1 MILAWIA
8 LIVTIIGL
16 VLFDLLVA
24 NRAMRDSKPHNAL
37 AWAIFYLGAAA
48 AFNFVL
54 FFAYRENWLGL
65 GLGMSRDSSTMVLKD
80 AHEASLQFITALL
93 VELSLDLDSVFVFA
107 AIFTYFKTPMRY
119 QRRVLM
125 WGVLV
130 ALAVRGAMI
139 AGVGALL
146 HSFDVVRFVFSGL
159 LVLAALRMILIR
171 QERLDPDQ
179 NPILWLLKRVLPI
192 SPGLRGSNLVARVDG
207 KMALTPLLV
216 TLVMIE
222 TADAIFAIDSVP
234 AVYAVTRDPFLVFA
248 ATAFSLLVLRSL
260 YFVLAS
266 YTAWLRYLKVGLAGI
281 LAFMAVTM
289 ALPMAKRLPTEATL
303 AVVCGLLGAGLV
315 LALVFAKREQAT
327 ATTSPLGEDA
337 ERIARLTLKQARRLI
352 VLVVGFTIILIG
364 IVMLVG
370 PGPGAL
376 VVPIGLA
383 LLASEFI
390 WARRLLN
397 RYTEQAQRYGRRAGG
412 AVMKYSR
419 VWMIP
424 IAIIGFGAALIT
436 VITLFDLSPWLVV
449 PSSLPF
455 FVGMLIW
462 AYQTVRMSRRQAAAK
477 GALETLDHAVLEQ
490 ATREREGERGAGEP
504 EQPRDAS

>member
-1 MILAWIA
+1 MILAWVA
-8 LIVTIIGL
+8 LITTIVGL

-24 NRAMRDSKPHNAL
+24 NRSMRDSKPHNAL
-37 AWAIFYLGAAA
+37 AWAVFYLGAAA

-65 GLGMSRDSSTMVLKD
+65 GLAGDSSGTVLKD
-80 AHEASLQFITALL
+80 AHEASLQFVTALL
-93 VELSLDLDSVFVFA
+93 VELSLDLDSVFVIA
-107 AIFTYFKTPMRY
+107 AIFSYFKTPLRY

-125 WGVLV
+125 YGVFA

-139 AGVGALL
+139 GGVGWLL
-146 HSFDVVRFVFSGL
+146 TSYDVVRFVLSAL

-179 NPILWLLKRVLPI
+179 NPILWLLKRILPV

-222 TADAIFAIDSVP
+222 TADAIFAIDSIP

-266 YTAWLRYLKVGLAGI
+266 YTAWLRYLKIGLAAI

-289 ALPMAKRLPTEATL
+289 SLPTSQRLPTEATL

-315 LALVFAKREQAT
+315 LALVFAKREQSA

-364 IVMLVG
+364 IVMLIG

-397 RYTEQAQRYGRRAGG
+397 RYTEQAQRYGKRAGG
-412 AVMKYSR
+412 VVLRYSR

-424 IAIIGFGAALIT
+424 LVIGAVVTGLVVAIVQG
-436 VITLFDLSPWLVV
+436 VSPWLVV
-449 PSSLPF
+449 PGSLPLL
-455 FVGMLIW
+455 VGMGIW
-462 AYQTVRMSRRQAAAK
+462 AYQTVRASRLPRPEPGVIAPCPK
-477 GALETLDHAVLEQ
+477 CGSEMKD
-490 ATREREGERGAGEP
+490 ATGSICPECGKADEARREEA
-504 EQPRDAS
+504 

>member
-1 MILAWIA
+1 MIFAWVA

-24 NRAMRDSKPHNAL
+24 NRSMRDSKPHNAL

-65 GLGMSRDSSTMVLKD
+65 GMSRDSSMVLKD
-80 AHEASLQFITALL
+80 AHEASLQFVTALL
-93 VELSLDLDSVFVFA
+93 VELSLDLDSVFVLA

-125 WGVLV
+125 WGVLA

-139 AGVGALL
+139 GGVGALL
-146 HSFDVVRFVFSGL
+146 HSYDVVRFVLSGL
-159 LVLAALRMILIR
+159 LVLAALRMLLIR
-171 QERLDPDQ
+171 QERLDPDT
-179 NPILWLLKRVLPI
+179 NPVVWLLKRVLPI

-216 TLVMIE
+216 TLVMVE

-266 YTAWLRYLKVGLAGI
+266 YTAWLRYLKVGLAGV

-289 ALPMAKRLPTEATL
+289 ALPADKRLPTEATL

-315 LALVFAKREQAT
+315 LALVFAKREHAT
-327 ATTSPLGEDA
+327 ATTSALGEDA
-337 ERIARLTLKQARRLI
+337 DRLARLTLKQARRLI
-352 VLVVGFTIILIG
+352 VFVVGFTIILIG
-364 IVMLVG
+364 IVMLIG

-397 RYTEQAQRYGRRAGG
+397 RYKEQAQRYGRRAGG
-412 AVMKYSR
+412 VVLRYSR

-424 IAIIGFGAALIT
+424 IAFIGIGAAMAV
-436 VITLFDLSPWLVV
+436 VIVRFEQSPWLVV
-449 PSSLPF
+449 PGSLPLL
-455 FVGMLIW
+455 VGMAIW
-462 AYQTVRMSRRQAAAK
+462 AYQTVRASRLPRVEAGVVKPCPTCGYEMDGAPGSACPECGKDASRRN
-477 GALETLDHAVLEQ
+477 
-490 ATREREGERGAGEP
+490 
-504 EQPRDAS
+504 AS

>member
-1 MILAWIA
+1 MILAWAA
-8 LIVTIIGL
+8 LIATILGL

-24 NRAMRDSKPHNAL
+24 NRSMRDSKPHNAL
-37 AWAIFYLGAAA
+37 AWAVFYLGAAA

-54 FFAYRENWLGL
+54 FFAYREHWLGL
-65 GLGMSRDSSTMVLKD
+65 GLSRETGTMVLKD

-93 VELSLDLDSVFVFA
+93 VELSLDLDSVFVLA
-107 AIFTYFKTPMRY
+107 AIFAYFKTPTKY

-125 WGVLV
+125 WGVFV

-139 AGVGALL
+139 GGVGWLL
-146 HSFDVVRFVFSGL
+146 HSYEIVRFVLSGL

-171 QERLDPDQ
+171 LEHLDPDK
-179 NPILWLLKRVLPI
+179 NPIVWLLKRAFPV
-192 SPGLRGSNLVARVDG
+192 SKGLRGSNLLAMVDG

-234 AVYAVTRDPFLVFA
+234 AVYAVTRDPFIVFA

-266 YTAWLRYLKVGLAGI
+266 YTAWLRYLKVGLAAV
-281 LAFMAVTM
+281 LAFMAITM
-289 ALPMAKRLPTEATL
+289 ALPLAKRLPTEATL

-315 LALVFAKREQAT
+315 LALVFAKRGQSQE
-327 ATTSPLGEDA
+327 TTSPLGEDA

-352 VLVVGFTIILIG
+352 VLVVGTTIIFIG
-364 IVMLVG
+364 ILMLIG

-383 LLASEFI
+383 VLASEFI
-390 WARRLLN
+390 WARRLLSH
-397 RYTEQAQRYGRRAGG
+397 YTHHAQRYGRRAGG
-412 AVMKYSR
+412 ALIKYSR

-424 IAIIGFGAALIT
+424 FAVVAFAAGLVVAIK
-436 VITLFDLSPWLVV
+436 VFDLKPWLVG
-449 PSSLPF
+449 PGSLPLL
-455 FVGMLIW
+455 VGLVIW
-462 AYQTVRMSRRQAAAK
+462 AVQTVRASRDRKATNGDAPPTAPAK
-477 GALETLDHAVLEQ
+477 SPPT
-490 ATREREGERGAGEP
+490 T
-504 EQPRDAS
+504 

>member
-1 MILAWIA
+1 MILAWVA

-24 NRAMRDSKPHNAL
+24 NRSMRDSKPHNAL

-65 GLGMSRDSSTMVLKD
+65 RPPAGAT
-80 AHEASLQFITALL
+80 AHDASLQFVTALL
-93 VELSLDLDSVFVFA
+93 VELCLDLDSVFVLA
-107 AIFTYFKTPMRY
+107 AIFAYFKTPVQY

-125 WGVLV
+125 WGMFA
-130 ALAVRGAMI
+130 ALIVRGAMI
-139 AGVGALL
+139 GGVGGLL
-146 HSFDVVRFVFSGL
+146 HAYPQVRFVLSGL

-171 QERLDPDQ
+171 HERMDPDK
-179 NPILWLLKRVLPI
+179 NPILWLLKRVMPI

-207 KMALTPLLV
+207 KVSLTPLLV

-222 TADAIFAIDSVP
+222 TADAIFAIDSIP

-266 YTAWLRYLKVGLAGI
+266 YTAWLRYLKVGLAAI
-281 LAFMAVTM
+281 LAFMAITM
-289 ALPMAKRLPTEATL
+289 ALPVAKRLPTEATL
-303 AVVCGLLGAGLV
+303 AVVCGLLGAGMV
-315 LALVFAKREQAT
+315 LAMVFAKPEHAR

-352 VLVVGFTIILIG
+352 VLVVGITIVFIG
-364 IVMLVG
+364 VVMLVG

-383 LLASEFI
+383 VLASEFI
-390 WARRLLN
+390 WARRLLD
-397 RYTEQAQRYGRRAGG
+397 RYTEQAQRYGKRAGSV
-412 AVMKYSR
+412 VMKYSR
-419 VWMIP
+419 IWMIP
-424 IAIIGFGAALIT
+424 IAYIAFGAALVVAIT
-436 VITLFDLSPWLVV
+436 IFRLKPWLVV
-449 PSSLPF
+449 PSSLPLL
-455 FVGMLIW
+455 VGVSIW
-462 AYQTVRMSRRQAAAK
+462 AYQTVRASRRPRFDPSVVAPCPACGDDAKDATGPACSECGAAIDK
-477 GALETLDHAVLEQ
+477 
-490 ATREREGERGAGEP
+490 
-504 EQPRDAS
+504 RDAS

>member
-1 MILAWIA
+1 MILAWTA
-8 LIVTIIGL
+8 LIVTILGL

-24 NRAMRDSKPHNAL
+24 NRSMRDSKPHNAL

-54 FFAYRENWLGL
+54 FFAYREHWLGL
-65 GLGMSRDSSTMVLKD
+65 GLSRDSGTMVLKT
-80 AHEASLQFITALL
+80 AHEASLQFVTALL
-93 VELSLDLDSVFVFA
+93 VELALDLDTVFVLA

-125 WGVLV
+125 WGVFAALV
-130 ALAVRGAMI
+130 VRGAMI
-139 AGVGALL
+139 GGVGALL
-146 HSFDVVRFVFSGL
+146 HSYTEVRFVLSAL

-171 QERLDPDQ
+171 QERLDPDK
-179 NPILWLLKRVLPI
+179 NPVVWLLKRVFPV
-192 SPGLRGSNLVARVDG
+192 SRGLRGSNLFAIVDG

-281 LAFMAVTM
+281 LAFMAITM
-289 ALPMAKRLPTEATL
+289 ALPDHKRLPTEATL
-303 AVVCGLLGAGLV
+303 AIVCGLLGAGLV
-315 LALVFAKREQAT
+315 LALVFAKPSQAKDT
-327 ATTSPLGEDA
+327 SSPLGEDA

-352 VLVVGFTIILIG
+352 VLVVGITIIFIG
-364 IVMLVG
+364 IVMLIG

-383 LLASEFI
+383 ILASEFI

-397 RYTEQAQRYGRRAGG
+397 RYTEQAQRYGKRAGG
-412 AVMKYSR
+412 FVLKYSR

-424 IAIIGFGAALIT
+424 FAFIGFGAAVVT
-436 VITLFDLSPWLVV
+436 AITLFHLNPWLVV
-449 PSSLPF
+449 PGSLPLV
-455 FVGMLIW
+455 VGMAIW
-462 AYQTVRMSRRQAAAK
+462 AYQTVRASRAR
-477 GALETLDHAVLEQ
+477 
-490 ATREREGERGAGEP
+490 RGLAIVTPCPSCGHEL
-504 EQPRDAS
+504 QGLDASRCPECGSELTKPDAT